1 MYQEHIYMLFFLR
14 QIYVLEII
22 SDKLKGISAIFCVLY
37 TNLNFFERI
46 VEINAF
52 VLRFSVIFQT
62 VKYVEVLCK
71 IWAKSVTYHT
81 GFYLWNSWNLH
92 TYKSKYDITQIM
104 LIQSDTINPKDIFQ
118 FGPILLNV

>member
-1 MYQEHIYMLFFLR
+1 MSVQPKSRFKIQILCIKNIYVLFFLR

-37 TNLNFFERI
+37 TNLNYIERI

-71 IWAKSVTYHT
+71 I
-81 GFYLWNSWNLH
+81 
-92 TYKSKYDITQIM
+92 
-104 LIQSDTINPKDIFQ
+104 
-118 FGPILLNV
+118 